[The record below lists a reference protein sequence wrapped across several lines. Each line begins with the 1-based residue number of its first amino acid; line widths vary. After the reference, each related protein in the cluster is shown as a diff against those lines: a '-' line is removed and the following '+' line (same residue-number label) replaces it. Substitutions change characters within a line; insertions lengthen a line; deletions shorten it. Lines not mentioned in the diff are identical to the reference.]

1 MKNGKLYILIGCA
14 AVLLLVTAAFL
25 IPAMLGEKEPDR
37 SVRYEGSVQKFSG
50 EVLFIS
56 KHENGYVIYMDQR
69 EHQPN
74 SLMEFW
80 IFDETHLF
88 DDQDGEYFKKMLE
101 EQQTGATVLIGS
113 YDPQENIL
121 DGHSVRPVLF
131 MYDKTPE
138 E

>member
-1 MKNGKLYILIGCA
+1 MKKSKLFILIGCA
-14 AVLLLVTAAFL
+14 AIILLVIAAIL
-25 IPAMLGEKEPDR
+25 IPKMIGEKEPDR
-37 SVRYEGSVQKFSG
+37 SVRYEGSVQKFRG

-69 EHQPN
+69 DYQPN

-80 IFDETHLF
+80 IFDETLLF

-113 YDPQENIL
+113 FNPQDNIL
-121 DGHSVRPVLF
+121 DGHSVRPVVF
-131 MYDKTPE
+131 MYDKTPKE
-138 E
+138 

>member
-1 MKNGKLYILIGCA
+1 MKKSKLFILIGCA
-14 AVLLLVTAAFL
+14 AVILLVIAAIL
-25 IPAMLGEKEPDR
+25 VPQIIGGKEPDR
-37 SVRYEGSVQKFSG
+37 SVRYDGSVQKFRG

-80 IFDETHLF
+80 IFDETLLF
-88 DDQDGEYFKKMLE
+88 DDQDGAYFKKMLE

-113 YDPQENIL
+113 YDPQDNIL

-131 MYDKTPE
+131 MYDKTPKE
-138 E
+138 